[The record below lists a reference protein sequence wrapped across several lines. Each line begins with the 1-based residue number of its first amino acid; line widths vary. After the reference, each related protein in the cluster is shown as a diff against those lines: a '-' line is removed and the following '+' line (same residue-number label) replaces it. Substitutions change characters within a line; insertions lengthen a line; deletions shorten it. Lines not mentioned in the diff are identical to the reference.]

1 MHSLLLA
8 TRKGL
13 FVAEPTGGAYAID
26 RGHFVG
32 HNQSPAMVA
41 STDRGESWSVAS
53 NYLPPVYAVT
63 FA

>member
-1 MHSLLLA
+1 MHSILIS

-13 FVAEPTGGAYAID
+13 FVANV
-26 RGHFVG
+26 F
-32 HNQSPAMVA
+32 A
-41 STDRGESWSVAS
+41 STDRGESWSVVS